1 MASTSLARAPLS
13 SLENRKLVNGR
24 NNDKMQLCLLLFRNS
39 SVYAALSANLHSTY
53 GFICVKA
60 TEVHVF
66 LCTSLPSR
74 ALPLTM
80 QYGTPILRHRA
91 GRKMTSYRNKKKLI
105 FHRDKVKEETW
116 TLWSLLRVKKLV
128 CFDLH
133 RDFRW
138 RNLNIIASY
147 HFFFFNSTSNLKSR
161 CRRYI
166 LRWDQH
172 HGQWQPAAPSCFP
185 PVLWRC
191 SHLKV
196 GEHAYSGVTDQI
208 FQWL

>member
-1 MASTSLARAPLS
+1 MAETMTKCNCAY
-13 SLENRKLVNGR
+13 
-24 NNDKMQLCLLLFRNS
+24 LLLFRNS

-138 RNLNIIASY
+138 RNSNIIASY
-147 HFFFFNSTSNLKSR
+147 HFFFFLIQLVISKAAVGGTYFDGINIMGNDNQ
-161 CRRYI
+161 
-166 LRWDQH
+166 LRLLVFHQCCD
-172 HGQWQPAAPSCFP
+172 
-185 PVLWRC
+185 
-191 SHLKV
+191 
-196 GEHAYSGVTDQI
+196 GVHT
-208 FQWL
+208 WK